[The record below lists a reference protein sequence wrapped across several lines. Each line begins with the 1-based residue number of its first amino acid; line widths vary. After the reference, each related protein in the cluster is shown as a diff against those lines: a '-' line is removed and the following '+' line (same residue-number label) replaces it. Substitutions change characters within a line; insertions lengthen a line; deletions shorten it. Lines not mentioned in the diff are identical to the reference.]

1 MEEDAFSG
9 TIGMTPISSFAPV
22 PMEEDK
28 LIRGLI
34 VWYLIESRFPFRH
47 VETKGF
53 KELMSG
59 LEPRFNIPCH
69 VTVQRDCIKLYMEE
83 KL

>member
-1 MEEDAFSG
+1 MLLVVQF
-9 TIGMTPISSFAPV
+9 GMTPISSFALV

-28 LIRGLI
+28 LRDLI
-34 VWYLIESRFPFRH
+34 VPYLVESGFTSRH
-47 VETKGF
+47 METKGF
-53 KELMSG
+53 KELVNG
-59 LEPRFNIPCH
+59 LEPRFKIPCH